1 MAEIYKKIDGSKY
14 KKIFIVGD
22 LHGSYDL
29 LVSELEKV
37 GFDFVND
44 LLISVGDLIDRG
56 SENIKCL
63 ELINFD
69 WFEAVRGN
77 HEQLA
82 INGLEGNNQSLYAWL
97 YNGGNWYFELDPIQK
112 QKAEKLIT
120 QCKELP
126 LIIELSIAEK
136 KIVIAHADYPHNKYE
151 YGKEVSNKGVI
162 WNRDR
167 VENDSHISIDG
178 ADMFV
183 FGHTPMKEPEQ
194 MGNRFYID
202 TGAVFNGKLTLMRV
216 K

>member
-1 MAEIYKKIDGSKY
+1 MTEIYKKIDGSKY

-22 LHGSYDL
+22 LHGMYDL
-29 LVSELEKV
+29 LVSELEEA
-37 GFDFVND
+37 GFDFVDD

-56 SENIKCL
+56 PENIKCL
-63 ELINFD
+63 ELIDFD

-82 INGLEGNNQSLYAWL
+82 INGLEGNRQSLYAWL

-112 QKAEKLIT
+112 QKAEKLIKR
-120 QCKELP
+120 CRDSP
-126 LIIELSIAEK
+126 LIIELSIGEK
-136 KIVIAHADYPHNKYE
+136 KIVIAHADYPYNEYE
-151 YGKEVSNKGVI
+151 YGKEVSNKEVI

-178 ADMFV
+178 VDMFV